1 MLIEANCIKTAL
13 NTAGLTLQAD
23 SGESFLVKGIYVG
36 TVTTAG
42 YLTAK
47 VDNFTVA
54 SYRVAGKRGNELGGV
69 RKMQFGIN
77 LMRYLVD
84 RGLPFAIPIAEGQK
98 LTLPALDGIGY
109 TMVVYDRYTAG
120 DIKETAPNGTACRKY
135 GFIQYLDASTV
146 LTASGDLL
154 LNATLSPPEFPAFPA
169 NDVVP
174 SKMSISL
181 LGIEGCPFAD
191 FASANNGFYSKY
203 LKLIR
208 DRQVLIDED
217 RNGILFWGNPETTG
231 TNDYSYAVSL
241 IGSVGEQQIGDWCYK
256 VHPPLM
262 FEPPL
267 KFISGDELLVY
278 LSIIKIGTHTMPTGL
293 PDIGLILEVNRE

>member
-1 MLIEANCIKTAL
+1 MLIEANCMKTAL

-42 YLTAK
+42 YLTFK
-47 VDNFTVA
+47 VDNFTVG

-69 RKMQFGIN
+69 KKMQFGIN

-84 RGLPFAIPIAEGQK
+84 RGLPFSIPIAEGQK
-98 LTLPALDGIGY
+98 LTLPALDGAGY
-109 TMVVYDRYTAG
+109 TSVVYDRYTAG
-120 DIKETAPNGTACRKY
+120 DIRATMPNGTESKRY
-135 GFIQYLDASTV
+135 GFIQYLDASGV

-154 LNATLSPPEFPAFPA
+154 LNTSLSPPEYPNFPAG
-169 NDVVP
+169 NVVP
-174 SKMSISL
+174 PKMSISI

-217 RNGILFWGNPETTG
+217 RNGILFWGNPDTTG

-241 IGSVGEQQIGDWCYK
+241 VGSVGEQQIGDWCFK
-256 VHPPLM
+256 VQPPLM
-262 FEPPL
+262 LDPPL
-267 KFISGDELLVY
+267 KFMSGEELLIY
-278 LSIIKIGTHTMPTGL
+278 LSIIKIGAHTMPAGL